1 MLKAVLPNNLY
12 TTVEACL
19 TCPHSRYMVYW
30 YMGHS
35 FGTDEILSTALPAD
49 AQHQHLFTRI
59 HAIGGNRVKLADAAG
74 EAIRPYFRKPLRVDD
89 KPDLTPVTA
98 ADRAAEQAMR
108 ALLEGQFPD
117 HGIVGEEF
125 GRVREGSE
133 FVWTLDPIDGTKSF
147 ISGVPLF
154 GTLIALTR
162 DKRPILGVIDQ
173 PISRERWV
181 GAARRPTTL
190 NGVVV
195 HCRTCPE
202 LATATL
208 FATTPDMFK
217 ETDAAAFA
225 RVSAAVKL
233 TRFGADCY
241 AYGLLAAGFID
252 LVLEAS
258 LKPYD
263 FCAMIPIVE
272 GAGGVATDWQGSNL
286 DLASEGRILVAG
298 DRHAH
303 QAALALLAS

>member
-1 MLKAVLPNNLY
+1 
-12 TTVEACL
+12 
-19 TCPHSRYMVYW
+19 
-30 YMGHS
+30 
-35 FGTDEILSTALPAD
+35 
-49 AQHQHLFTRI
+49 
-59 HAIGGNRVKLADAAG
+59 
-74 EAIRPYFRKPLRVDD
+74 
-89 KPDLTPVTA
+89 VTA
-98 ADRAAEQAMR
+98 ADRAAEQVMR

-181 GAARRPTTL
+181 GAAGRPTTL

-195 HCRTCPE
+195 HGRTCPE

-217 ETDAAAFA
+217 ERDAAAFA

-263 FCAMIPIVE
+263 FCAMVPIVE

-286 DLASEGRILVAG
+286 DLASDGRILVAG
-298 DRHAH
+298 DRRAY
-303 QAALALLAS
+303 QAALALLNG